1 MQRQPATKVSQQ
13 KADIFAGLQADIL
26 RLQGFK
32 TVQNTVLD
40 SGLGPLKYAFPN
52 ATFPLGAMHE
62 FVSAKP
68 EETAATLGFLS
79 GLLNILMGSNGA
91 VLWISPS
98 RMLFPPALKS
108 FGLNPDRFIFIDVQ
122 KEKDALWV
130 LDEALK
136 CSALTAVVGEL
147 PNMSFTHS
155 RRLQLAVEESQV
167 TGFLL
172 RNQPRAIGTTACISR
187 WYISPLPSTNEDD
200 NLPGIGFPKWHV
212 HLQRIRNGKPGA
224 WDIQWKDGR
233 FAPVYQPVFTIQQT
247 QQQAG

>member
-1 MQRQPATKVSQQ
+1 MSQQ
-13 KADIFAGLQADIL
+13 KADILAGLQADIL

-32 TVQNTVLD
+32 TVQNTVLE

-52 ATFPLGAMHE
+52 ATFPLGAIHE
-62 FVSAKP
+62 FISAKP
-68 EETAATLGFLS
+68 EETATTIGFLS
-79 GLLNILMGSNGA
+79 GLLNVLLGGNGA
-91 VLWISPS
+91 VLWISSS

-108 FGLNPDRFIFIDVQ
+108 FGLSPDQFIFIDVQ
-122 KEKDALWV
+122 KEKEALWA

-172 RNQPRAIGTTACISR
+172 RNQPRAIGTTACVSR
-187 WYISPLPSTNEDD
+187 WQITPLPSTPIDD
-200 NLPGIGFPKWHV
+200 LPGIGFPKWRV
-212 HLQRIRNGKPGA
+212 HLQRIRNGKPGT
-224 WDIQWKDGR
+224 WDIQWIDGR
-233 FAPVYQPVFTIQQT
+233 FIPVYQPSFTTQQP